1 MKTTI
6 KIQFGRFILLV
17 GLMILSTQLFATET
31 FSVKGQVQ
39 NSSNGNIKNAIVT
52 LSHIK
57 TLEPAATTKCN
68 ENGEFYFDK
77 VAEGDYIMTVQKD
90 GISRAKSKIISLD
103 ENGKIV
109 EKKVERTETL
119 QLIDVA
125 SY

>member
-6 KIQFGRFILLV
+6 KNQFGRIILLM
-17 GLMILSTQLFATET
+17 GFMFLNSQLFASAT
-31 FSVKGQVQ
+31 FSVTGKVQ

-52 LSHIK
+52 LSNIK
-57 TLEPAATTKCN
+57 TLEAITTTKCN
-68 ENGEFYFDK
+68 VNGEFYFDK
-77 VAEGDYIMTVQKD
+77 VAEGEYILTVQKD

-103 ENGKIV
+103 ENGIIV

-125 SY
+125 S